1 MQQFSET
8 EKQILKKHVSNL
20 DNNVYLIFNLP
31 PEVRAVLFAYVS
43 RSPLSFRE
51 NLLKLLKGKE
61 LNVSNLVEKY
71 SGEELDFSKANESAK
86 AFHEKWVVG
95 YGHSSI
101 AEHAV
106 ASIAF
111 EDVSIIA
118 SKVIEDNR
126 LASYTEKSTR
136 YQVFDK
142 NRYYK
147 PKKIMDSKFS
157 GGYEKTCNNLF
168 DLYWELT
175 PKMMDFI
182 KEKYPIE
189 AGMNEKLYESVSK
202 ARACDN
208 LRYLLPSSTLTNLA
222 MTANARVLEHAI
234 RKMLS
239 NPLDEMQELGFKLKQ
254 EVTKVIPV
262 LVKFADYNPYIAN
275 TEKKM
280 YAICEPYSAEKPVKG
295 NANEKEE
302 NTAEK
307 DVTLVD
313 YDKEAENKL
322 IVAILYR
329 FTHKNFESLLD
340 KAKKMGE
347 KEKLKIIDEFLN
359 EKSQFDSPL
368 RELEH
373 LNYAF
378 DVLVDY
384 GAFRDIQRHR
394 MCTQTNQLVT
404 TKNGYSLP
412 EELIEAGFKKEFEN
426 AMLEAKETFE
436 KIAEE
441 MPYEAQYVVPLAYKK
456 RVLMTWNLRELHHFI
471 RLRSRK
477 EGHISYRKIAWH
489 MYDELIKVHPFIAK
503 YIACDKS
510 EGPSRG

>member
-1 MQQFSET
+1 MPEFSET

-20 DNNVYLIFNLP
+20 DDNVYLIFNLP

-61 LNVSNLVEKY
+61 LDVSTLVEKY

-86 AFHEKWVVG
+86 SFHEKWVVG
-95 YGHSSI
+95 YGHSSV

-136 YQVFDK
+136 YQVFDR

-147 PKKIMDSKFS
+147 PKKIMNSKFS
-157 GGYEKTCNNLF
+157 GLYEKTCNDLF
-168 DLYWELT
+168 DLYCELT
-175 PKMMDFI
+175 PKMMDFVRQ
-182 KEKYPIE
+182 KYPIE
-189 AGMNEKLYESVSK
+189 NGMNEKFYDGISK

-208 LRYLLPSSTLTNLA
+208 LRYLLPASTLTNLA

-239 NPLDEMQELGFKLKQ
+239 NPLEEMQELGFKLKQ
-254 EVTKVIPV
+254 EVTKVLPV

-280 YAICEPYSAEKPVKG
+280 YAICESHSEEKAEK
-295 NANEKEE
+295 E
-302 NTAEK
+302 NSKEK
-307 DVTLVD
+307 DVVLVD
-313 YDKEAENKL
+313 YGKEAENKL
-322 IVAILYR
+322 IAAILYR
-329 FTHKNFESLLD
+329 FTHEPFD
-340 KAKKMGE
+340 KLFVRAKKMNS

-359 EKSQFDSPL
+359 EKGPYDSPF

-373 LNYAF
+373 LNYTF

-404 TKNGYSLP
+404 TKHGYSLP
-412 EELIEAGFKKEFEN
+412 EEIIEAGFKKEFEN
-426 AMLEAKETFE
+426 AMKEAEETFE
-436 KIAEE
+436 KIVVE
-441 MPYEAQYVVPLAYKK
+441 MPYEAQYIVPLAYKK

-471 RLRSRK
+471 KLRSRR

-510 EGPSRG
+510 EGPSRGEK

>member
-1 MQQFSET
+1 MAGFSE
-8 EKQILKKHVSNL
+8 EECKILSKHVSNL

-61 LNVSNLVEKY
+61 LNVSTLVEKY

-86 AFHEKWVVG
+86 SFHEKWVVG
-95 YGHSSI
+95 YGHSSV

-157 GGYEKTCNNLF
+157 TAYEKTCNNLF
-168 DLYWELT
+168 DLYCELT
-175 PKMMDFI
+175 PKMMNFV
-182 KEKYPIE
+182 KQKYRIE
-189 AGMNEKLYESVSK
+189 AGMNEKFYDSISK

-239 NPLDEMQELGFKLKQ
+239 NPLEEMQEIGLKLKQ

-262 LVKFADYNPYIAN
+262 LVKFADYNPYIAD

-280 YAICEPYSAEKPVKG
+280 YAICEPNSEENADKG
-295 NANEKEE
+295 NE
-302 NTAEK
+302 TEK
-307 DVTLVD
+307 DVMLVD

-322 IVAILYR
+322 IAAILYR
-329 FTHKNFESLLD
+329 FTHETFESLIN

-359 EKSQFDSPL
+359 EKSPYDAPL

-373 LNYAF
+373 LNYTF

-426 AMLEAKETFE
+426 AMLEAKETFG

-441 MPYEAQYVVPLAYKK
+441 MPYEAQYVIPLAYKK

-471 RLRSRK
+471 RLRSRR

-489 MYDELIKVHPFIAK
+489 MYDELIKVHPFIAE

-510 EGPSRG
+510 EGPSRGEK